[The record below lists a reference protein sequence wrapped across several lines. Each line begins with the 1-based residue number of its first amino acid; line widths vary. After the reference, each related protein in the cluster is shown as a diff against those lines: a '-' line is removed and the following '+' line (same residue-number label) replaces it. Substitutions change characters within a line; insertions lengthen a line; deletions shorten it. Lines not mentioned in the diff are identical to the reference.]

1 MENINKETVRK
12 RLKIG
17 EIEAKVVDK
26 YFISNF
32 PNISNE
38 LKGDKDNTWSAMQLY
53 ILYLCYDGSGSISKA
68 ASKFSSLS
76 NRSQTSASKRLKRL
90 LIQVNNSLPIQTLED
105 EECNDDSVTSTE
117 EESDV
122 HVEDSENEIL
132 MPPSHSI
139 GMPLQSPKV
148 KFKTLLFLFTF
159 QCHDVMFLNSKSANC
174 AYIKTS
180 ILLMLNFYANLFSLW
195 QRNENEPE

>member
-1 MENINKETVRK
+1 MANTA
-12 RLKIG
+12 G
-17 EIEAKVVDK
+17 
-26 YFISNF
+26 ISIKSEY
-32 PNISNE
+32 PNIIKD
-38 LKGDKDNTWSAMQLY
+38 LKVTKGNTWSTMQLY
-53 ILYLCYDGSGSISKA
+53 ILYLCYKESEVISKA
-68 ASKFSSLS
+68 ANKFAGFS

-90 LIQVNNSLPIQTLED
+90 LIQINNSVPIHTLEE
-105 EECNDDSVTSTE
+105 EECNDDSMTSTE

-159 QCHDVMFLNSKSANC
+159 QCHDVMFLNSKSDNC
-174 AYIKTS
+174 AYIKTR
-180 ILLMLNFYANLFSLW
+180 ILLMLNFYVNFFHYGRQTKTNTKRR
-195 QRNENEPE
+195 QRS